1 MKLLLAPMEGLLD
14 HTLRDMLT
22 RVGGVDLCVTEF
34 IRVTNTVLPR
44 RAFIRVAPELLNNS
58 RTVAG
63 VPVRVQLLG
72 SDPICLADNAA
83 ALAEL
88 EPHGI
93 DLNFGCPAKTVNQHR
108 GGAVLLDEPELVGQ
122 IVAAVRRAVPAHIPV
137 SAKMRLGYND
147 DRRAEDCAQAIEA
160 AGASDLVV
168 HARTKADGYRP
179 PAYWDRIADL
189 RQHVR
194 LPMVANG
201 EIWTVADALRCR
213 EVTGCDRL
221 MIGRGMVSDPGLA
234 LAIARHDA
242 GLCEGEEGRAVP
254 WPVIAGLLQLFWVGV
269 SQRVA
274 SRHRSGR
281 LKQWLNYLRK
291 VYPEAQQAFD
301 ELRLIHDP
309 ALMAQWLVR
318 QEVMPP
324 VV

>member
-1 MKLLLAPMEGLLD
+1 
-14 HTLRDMLT
+14 
-22 RVGGVDLCVTEF
+22 
-34 IRVTNTVLPR
+34 
-44 RAFIRVAPELLNNS
+44 
-58 RTVAG
+58 
-63 VPVRVQLLG
+63 
-72 SDPICLADNAA
+72 
-83 ALAEL
+83 
-88 EPHGI
+88 
-93 DLNFGCPAKTVNQHR
+93 
-108 GGAVLLDEPELVGQ
+108 
-122 IVAAVRRAVPAHIPV
+122 
-137 SAKMRLGYND
+137 MRLGYND

-301 ELRLIHDP
+301 ALRLIHDP
-309 ALMAQWLVR
+309 ALMAQWLAR
-318 QEVMPP
+318 QEVMTPT
-324 VV
+324 V

>member
-1 MKLLLAPMEGLLD
+1 
-14 HTLRDMLT
+14 MLT

-122 IVAAVRRAVPAHIPV
+122 IVAAVRKAVPAHIPV

-168 HARTKADGYRP
+168 HARTKAHGYRP

-301 ELRLIHDP
+301 ALRLIHDP
-309 ALMAQWLVR
+309 AQIALWLMANASGD
-318 QEVMPP
+318 MDPGSIP
-324 VV
+324 G